1 VNKNSIPSLY
11 VLYVIIE
18 NIANGLR
25 LLHDKFNIVHNDIKP
40 QNMLI
45 NPKSLFINYIDF
57 GMACADN
64 TDNCLKVVGS
74 PNYCS
79 PEKAQ
84 YFLTETTPSMEKS
97 KKADVWAMAVT
108 ILYILMKK
116 PLFNYVYPD
125 KVGKLQAIDLL
136 KIVVRV
142 KQDQIDRVL
151 EKISQVSSKHK
162 LICEIIWPALQ
173 VDIYIPPG
181 EKLHDINSKA
191 SRDLVDFVVNRKTNI
206 RVIFH
211 PMISSDTCDFPY
223 NLYTLLC

>member
-1 VNKNSIPSLY
+1 
-11 VLYVIIE
+11 
-18 NIANGLR
+18 
-25 LLHDKFNIVHNDIKP
+25 
-40 QNMLI
+40 
-45 NPKSLFINYIDF
+45 
-57 GMACADN
+57 MACADN

-173 VDIYIPPG
+173 VDWTKRISASEFHNRLIKDIPNILISQNLPPG

-191 SRDLVDFVVNRKTNI
+191 SRDLVDFVVNPKTKY
-206 RVIFH
+206 
-211 PMISSDTCDFPY
+211 MSDNKLNKTF
-223 NLYTLLC
+223 